1 MRLSKTKQS
10 LPPDDIKFIINALRQ
25 ASVKWSGRR
34 AALDSARKRVCI
46 GRVKSGPRK
55 GKKKF
60 KFHWQCAK
68 CERWYRNETDVEVD
82 HVVEIG
88 SFCGDWNRF
97 LLRMFASA
105 LQVLC
110 VVCHMKKTNQF
121 NAAHLKWKR
130 KRPAE

>member
-1 MRLSKTKQS
+1 MKKLRPSKQIES
-10 LPPDDIKFIINALRQ
+10 LPPDDIKFIINALRHE
-25 ASVKWSGRR
+25 SVKWSGRR
-34 AALDSARKRVCI
+34 AALDSARKRV
-46 GRVKSGPRK
+46 RVGTTKK
-55 GKKKF
+55 GKPKY

-68 CERWYRNETDVEVD
+68 CDRWYRNEHDVEVD

-88 SFCGDWNRF
+88 PFCGDWNRF

-110 VVCHMKKTNQF
+110 TVCHMKKTNAY

-130 KRPAE
+130 KVSR